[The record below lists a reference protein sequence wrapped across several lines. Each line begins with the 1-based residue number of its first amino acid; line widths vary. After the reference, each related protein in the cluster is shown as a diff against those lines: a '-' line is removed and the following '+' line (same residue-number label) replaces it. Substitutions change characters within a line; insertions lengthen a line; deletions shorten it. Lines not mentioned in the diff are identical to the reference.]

1 MSYVSN
7 LPVPTTVV
15 LYALK
20 LKFALDVVDAIS
32 EELTLGRIVVVP
44 PELLFEETV
53 LLPLIDE
60 LDPLLPM
67 PVMIPPATVLV
78 VDAPLMP
85 P

>member
-1 MSYVSN
+1 
-7 LPVPTTVV
+7 

-20 LKFALDVVDAIS
+20 LKFALDVVNAIS
-32 EELTLGRIVVVP
+32 EELTLGLIVVVP
-44 PELLFEETV
+44 PELLFEGTV

-67 PVMIPPATVLV
+67 PVMIPPATALV